1 MLDKHVPY
9 AEIWMTRPLSDSL
22 PTQSLATG
30 YHFEYYR
37 LGDET
42 EWARIEQSVGEF
54 ATETEALAYFQ
65 RAFLPYQEELQQR
78 MLFVVTDTGEK
89 IATCTAW
96 FKKRRDGSYPLFH
109 WLAVEPRH
117 QGKGIA
123 KALTIEVLRI
133 FQKLVSHGPVY
144 LHTQTWSHPA
154 IQLYQ
159 KLGFTIIAE
168 NFDGRP
174 NSEYPLAMDT
184 LEKLNINAKKD

>member
-89 IATCTAW
+89 S
-96 FKKRRDGSYPLFH
+96 RLVPLGSKNGGM
-109 WLAVEPRH
+109 E
-117 QGKGIA
+117 
-123 KALTIEVLRI
+123 
-133 FQKLVSHGPVY
+133 
-144 LHTQTWSHPA
+144 A
-154 IQLYQ
+154 IRFFIGCQ
-159 KLGFTIIAE
+159 
-168 NFDGRP
+168 
-174 NSEYPLAMDT
+174 
-184 LEKLNINAKKD
+184 